1 MKKINLVLLM
11 RYITSLIKGK
21 KNKEIDPYKELKIY
35 IKEFKNKKS
44 DRLKSIYN
52 INIELL
58 RLTHN
63 YNILQASNNIKN
75 LIELITMNEIHNEL
89 GKKII
94 EKYDK
99 LTDNYLYDFKN
110 CLEKLL
116 TKNISYDGRLYFG
129 N

>member
-75 LIELITMNEIHNEL
+75 LIELIKMNKIHNEL
-89 GKKII
+89 GNTII

-99 LTDNYLYDFKN
+99 LTDNYLYDFEN

>member
-21 KNKEIDPYKELKIY
+21 KNKEIDPYKKLKKY
-35 IKEFKNKKS
+35 ITEFKNKKS
-44 DRLKSIYN
+44 DKLQSIYN

-75 LIELITMNEIHNEL
+75 LIELIEMNEIHNEL